1 MADGLSCCLCCLC
14 RLSLP
19 AAFAAPSAV
28 PLAAAFA
35 LPSAGFVAVFPVV
48 AAAHPAVFVVRLS
61 VVAAAVV
68 VARVAALRSAALA
81 VADAVA
87 PAARHLAAQPVGVR
101 WSPAGFPQDGSHWDC
116 LHSDLRSAGGWD
128 SRGSDSQPWHLHWAG
143 WRSVD
148 LDSAGSRLAAGWD
161 SQPVQHLHWAG
172 WRSAD
177 SGSAGSHSAAGWDSR
192 HLHWADWRSVD
203 SGSADWHLTDDSD
216 SRWADGSDSQRSLHW
231 NLAG

>member
-1 MADGLSCCLCCLC
+1 MADGLSCYLCCPCCLY
-14 RLSLP
+14 LP

-35 LPSAGFVAVFPVV
+35 LPSADFVAVFPVV

-116 LHSDLRSAGGWD
+116 LHSDLHSADGWD
-128 SRGSDSQPWHLHWAG
+128 LRGSDSQPWHL
-143 WRSVD
+143 D
-148 LDSAGSRLAAGWD
+148 
-161 SQPVQHLHWAG
+161 WAG
-172 WRSAD
+172 WRSA
-177 SGSAGSHSAAGWDSR
+177 GSHLATGWDSR
-192 HLHWADWRSVD
+192 HWD
-203 SGSADWHLTDDSD
+203 
-216 SRWADGSDSQRSLHW
+216 
-231 NLAG
+231 